1 MSRRRGRIR
10 LPTAITCLL
19 TGLTAV
25 AIILTTAVLVHSARD
40 IIYQARQDA
49 LLADYRSATEAV
61 RHEIA
66 ADPTGEGWESLATLL
81 PARSAIVTVPQGT
94 TVHGNLSKQA
104 IPAAWLAPGGQPPV
118 GALRYLRSTLG
129 GDEVFF
135 VGLLWADT
143 EPGAPT
149 VLLVTAYS
157 LEAQR
162 LQVIQLVMAALAIGG
177 VALVGTGIAGFLL
190 ARTLTRPLRR
200 MTEMARAL
208 GEGGAPEFSPS
219 AFADI
224 NQVSTALH
232 DSSQRLARSMAE
244 LARSEQDARRLVS
257 DVAHELRTPLTSM
270 TAVAEILEDFD
281 QATDEER
288 RIAMDVSARGTRR
301 LTVLM
306 EQLLEL
312 SRIDAGAAAVAPAE
326 VALGALVAE
335 AVHLSDPGGIAEV
348 DVSAE
353 QPVTTDADRVR
364 TIVANLVGN
373 ALRHGA
379 PPIQVGALVSGG
391 ELVVTVHDHGP
402 GVPAGR
408 EADIFERFVTL
419 DAARHHPDSN
429 GLGLAIARD
438 NARLL
443 GGELNLVPSEAGA
456 TFRLSIPLM

>member
-61 RHEIA
+61 RREIA

-244 LARSEQDARRLVS
+244 LAR
-257 DVAHELRTPLTSM
+257 
-270 TAVAEILEDFD
+270 
-281 QATDEER
+281 
-288 RIAMDVSARGTRR
+288 
-301 LTVLM
+301 
-306 EQLLEL
+306 
-312 SRIDAGAAAVAPAE
+312 
-326 VALGALVAE
+326 
-335 AVHLSDPGGIAEV
+335 
-348 DVSAE
+348 
-353 QPVTTDADRVR
+353 DRK
-364 TIVANLVGN
+364 
-373 ALRHGA
+373 
-379 PPIQVGALVSGG
+379 S
-391 ELVVTVHDHGP
+391 VV
-402 GVPAGR
+402 
-408 EADIFERFVTL
+408 
-419 DAARHHPDSN
+419 
-429 GLGLAIARD
+429 
-438 NARLL
+438 
-443 GGELNLVPSEAGA
+443 
-456 TFRLSIPLM
+456 

>member
-61 RHEIA
+61 RREIA
-66 ADPTGEGWESLATLL
+66 ADPSGAGWASVSSVL
-81 PARSAIVTVPQGT
+81 PARSAIVSIPQGI
-94 TVHGNLSKQA
+94 VHGSLTEQEV
-104 IPAAWLAPGGQPPV
+104 PAAWLVPAGQPPV
-118 GALRYLRSTLG
+118 GALRYLRTSLG
-129 GDEVFF
+129 GHEVFF

-301 LTVLM
+301 LTVLR

-326 VALGALVAE
+326 VELGALVAE

-353 QPVTTDADRVR
+353 QPVITDADRVR